1 MEPTCPNGHRT
12 ALEHVER
19 RRFHGAVVALGFTVF
34 VASLLGLV
42 LGSVMLLA
50 GKLLEQEPA
59 RTPDQI
65 RADLQKESVPEPVI
79 AMVLDEADAK
89 TLPDELH
96 NLTPQQAEA
105 VSKALLARG
114 RNEYDPEEFRIAGWT
129 VIGTALAGALIG
141 WFLRAK
147 RSALQC
153 GECGAAVPI

>member
-1 MEPTCPNGHRT
+1 
-12 ALEHVER
+12 
-19 RRFHGAVVALGFTVF
+19 
-34 VASLLGLV
+34 
-42 LGSVMLLA
+42 MLLA

-79 AMVLDEADAK
+79 AMVLGEADAK

-96 NLTPQQAEA
+96 NLTPQQTEA
-105 VSKALLARG
+105 VSKALLAHA
-114 RNEYDPEEFRIAGWT
+114 RNEYEAEELRIAAWT
-129 VIGTALAGALIG
+129 VIGAALAGAVIG